1 VAGETVEKPRKSFL
15 ILFRVGEYRLAVEA
29 FSIQYIAGVN
39 WTPQVGAE
47 EEDHDRIVEMA
58 AVLRLPP
65 QEGKR
70 TIVIDTPSGQRGFV
84 VDSISNEE
92 IILRFIEPV
101 PPLLEGW
108 IKPTAITGFLVEQE
122 AVIGVVDFH
131 RVDQAYFGR
140 MPSVR
145 PKGEQAR

>member
-1 VAGETVEKPRKSFL
+1 MGRPRESYL

-29 FSIQYIAGVN
+29 FSIQHIADAN
-39 WTPQVGAE
+39 WTPLAVAD
-47 EEDHDRIVEMA
+47 EEDEDRVVEMA
-58 AVLRLPP
+58 AVLKLPP

-92 IILRFIEPV
+92 ITLQPIEPV

-108 IKPTAITGFLVEQE
+108 IKPTAITGFLVEQDE
-122 AVIGVVDFH
+122 VIGVVDLH
-131 RVDQAYFGR
+131 RVDEAYFNRAVSREPEGG
-140 MPSVR
+140 PT
-145 PKGEQAR
+145 P